1 MIVIIDYGMGNLH
14 SVLKAFR
21 RIGADAIVSSKGED
35 IQKAEKLVL
44 PGVGHFKKGME
55 NLEKRGL
62 IEILNKKIIGEKTPI
77 LGICLGMQLFTKFS
91 EEGDAGGLGWIDA
104 RTIKFNLGDKFRVPH
119 MGWNNIK
126 IEKDNKIFSNLNKED
141 YFYFVHSFHVNCKN
155 KEDILS
161 ITEYGKKFISAIQ
174 KENIIGV
181 QFHPEK
187 SHDAGLEILKNFAEE
202 T

>member
-104 RTIKFNLGDKFRVPH
+104 KTIKFNLGDKFRVPH

>member
-62 IEILNKKIIGEKTPI
+62 IEILNKKIIGEKTQI

>member
-21 RIGADAIVSSKGED
+21 RIGADVTISSKKED
-35 IQKAEKLVL
+35 MVKAEKLIL

-55 NLEKRGL
+55 NLKIRGL
-62 IEILNKKIIGEKTPI
+62 IEILNKKVIGEKTPI

-91 EEGDAGGLGWIDA
+91 EEGNVEGLGWIDA

-126 IEKDNKIFSNLNKED
+126 IEKDNKIFSNLDEED

-161 ITEYGKKFISAIQ
+161 TTEYGKRFASAIQ
-174 KENIIGV
+174 RNNIIGV

-187 SHDAGLEILKNFAEE
+187 SHDAGLKILKNFAEE
-202 T
+202 I

>member
-1 MIVIIDYGMGNLH
+1 MPLQLGYKWNNLY
-14 SVLKAFR
+14 
-21 RIGADAIVSSKGED
+21 I
-35 IQKAEKLVL
+35 KLL
-44 PGVGHFKKGME
+44 FCQSCAE
-55 NLEKRGL
+55 NLDLKTKLSCETWDDLETSLMPVFQAVKKV
-62 IEILNKKIIGEKTPI
+62 IEEKTPI